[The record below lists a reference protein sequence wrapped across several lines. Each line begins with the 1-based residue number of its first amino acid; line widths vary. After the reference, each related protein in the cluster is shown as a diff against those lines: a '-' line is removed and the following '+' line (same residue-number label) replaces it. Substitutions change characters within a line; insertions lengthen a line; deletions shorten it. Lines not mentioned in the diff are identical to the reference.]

1 MGDKIKLNIIG
12 LTSSHSQRNS
22 YTLILGE
29 ENGELKLPVVIG
41 SNEAQ
46 SIALVIEG
54 LKPQRPL
61 THDLMNNF
69 FEKYSIKL
77 REVIINKLEEGVFF
91 STLVTEKDGEII
103 HIDARTSDAI
113 ALSLRANCPVFTFKN
128 ILNDAGVEYEEN
140 YQTEDSDQPN
150 TAKPDK
156 SSTKELNVYSID
168 ELEKELEKA
177 LNIEDYGR
185 AAQIRDEIKSR
196 K

>member
-113 ALSLRANCPVFTFKN
+113 ALSLRANCPVFTFKY

-140 YQTEDSDQPN
+140 YQTEDSNQPN
-150 TAKPDK
+150 TATPDK

-177 LNIEDYGR
+177 INIEDYGR

>member
-150 TAKPDK
+150 TATPDK